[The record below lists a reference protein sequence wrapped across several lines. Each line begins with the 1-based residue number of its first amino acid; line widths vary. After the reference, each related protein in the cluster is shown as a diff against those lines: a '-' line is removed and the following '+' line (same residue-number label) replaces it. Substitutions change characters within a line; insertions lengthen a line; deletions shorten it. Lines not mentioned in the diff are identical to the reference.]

1 VGEAGADGDGGT
13 EAGAAC
19 GEDMRGEPD
28 PLGAAG
34 RWSAMSVIVRFSVGF
49 EKQQENIAAEFGAP
63 SPGS

>member
-1 VGEAGADGDGGT
+1 
-13 EAGAAC
+13 
-19 GEDMRGEPD
+19 MRGEPD